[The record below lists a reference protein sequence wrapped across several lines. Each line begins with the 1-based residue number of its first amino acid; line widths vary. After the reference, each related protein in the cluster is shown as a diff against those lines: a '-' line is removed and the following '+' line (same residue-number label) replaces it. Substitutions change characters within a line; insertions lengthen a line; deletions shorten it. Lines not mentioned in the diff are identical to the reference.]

1 MKVLKMVSLSLLVTL
16 LALMAA
22 TAIAMAIIST
32 KMPHAGWHE
41 TLILVASGIIS
52 LTMSVGIL
60 SDLLE
65 NERRKK

>member
-1 MKVLKMVSLSLLVTL
+1 MKILKITSLSLLVAML
-16 LALMAA
+16 SLMAA
-22 TAIAMAIIST
+22 TAIAMAVIST

-41 TLILVASGIIS
+41 TLILVVGGMIS